1 MRETKNIM
9 EYEIGELHKKSN
21 FQNWPWWERKK
32 PCVTSF
38 HQRRSK
44 TFVSLTSISRS
55 DLQKQKKWNCTCTN
69 YTLAS
74 FLSDTIIRMIWKSP
88 IVFWENHFL
97 LTHKERNSAEDSSL
111 CHLWPCL
118 LTFIADF
125 SGFPLGDKIVI
136 WRFLIVVRELKR
148 EVGL

>member
-9 EYEIGELHKKSN
+9 EYEIGELDKKSN

-32 PCVTSF
+32 PCVTSSF

-55 DLQKQKKWNCTCTN
+55 DLPETKKWNCTCTN
-69 YTLAS
+69 YTLAPFFYLIQLLGWS
-74 FLSDTIIRMIWKSP
+74 ENLQLYSGKTIF
-88 IVFWENHFL
+88 FWHIKRE
-97 LTHKERNSAEDSSL
+97 TSSL

>member
-1 MRETKNIM
+1 
-9 EYEIGELHKKSN
+9 
-21 FQNWPWWERKK
+21 
-32 PCVTSF
+32 
-38 HQRRSK
+38 
-44 TFVSLTSISRS
+44 
-55 DLQKQKKWNCTCTN
+55 
-69 YTLAS
+69 
-74 FLSDTIIRMIWKSP
+74 MIWKSP

-136 WRFLIVVRELKR
+136 WRFLIVVRESWKGRLDFKIITTSAGTERIISCKLQLLLWRHNKPVWEEEEAINYYIKIHMTKKWRRKR
-148 EVGL
+148 RFNQIASFYESWKSAASRQSGKPWTSE